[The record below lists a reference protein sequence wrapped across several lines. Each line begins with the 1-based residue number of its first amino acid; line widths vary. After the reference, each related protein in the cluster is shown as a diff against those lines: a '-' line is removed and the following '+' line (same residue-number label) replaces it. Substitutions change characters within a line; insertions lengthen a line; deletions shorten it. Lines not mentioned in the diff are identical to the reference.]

1 MFHVWL
7 TVCTLLSVTVLPA
20 QGSFMQ
26 IGQPGVA
33 KGVAWRG
40 DFEKAFQQARETGQ
54 PLMVFITKNGD
65 KTNEEIAR
73 ITMRHPDVVRESRNF
88 VCLVSC
94 PGTHGSV
101 DGVCERFGHV
111 DCATHAKVE
120 RRVRGELL
128 QTATVR
134 CPQWIFYASDGKTV
148 LLRHVWKLS
157 AVELRNKMRE
167 AHRLSKKSTDPDAKD
182 PLFGAATKQATGG
195 HMERR
200 REALGS
206 LITME
211 DARVVAFMDKA
222 TSSRS
227 TRVRRLEAI
236 MAMGESGQD
245 RFVEILI
252 ERLRSRDATTRSHAA
267 VALEKIGDS
276 RAGTSLFQA
285 LKKEKKADGRS
296 NLLRALLV
304 CCDDDVL
311 REATKIVLKRAS
323 KSDLIC
329 GLWAAAQV
337 RPDTALLKTIGKLIK
352 SSSPQVRAAAYL
364 AVGGQKLND
373 FEDRLVRRFRSEKNL
388 VRICC
393 GWALSELRD
402 ETYEGEANPEEFIR
416 ALLPDNHLR
425 EGHLEA
431 RRRRQR

>member
-1 MFHVWL
+1 MFRIWL
-7 TVCTLLSVTVLPA
+7 TVCTLLSTLVLPA
-20 QGSFMQ
+20 QDLFMAT
-26 IGQPGVA
+26 GQPSVA
-33 KGVAWRG
+33 KGVAWQS
-40 DFEKAFQQARETGQ
+40 DFDEAFQQARETGK

-94 PGTHGSV
+94 PGAHGSV
-101 DGVCERFGHV
+101 DGVCKRFGHL
-111 DCATHAKVE
+111 DCASHARVE

-148 LLRHVWKLS
+148 LMRHVWKLS
-157 AVELRNKMRE
+157 ATELRNKMRE
-167 AHRLSKKSTDPDAKD
+167 AHRFSTKSTDSDAKD
-182 PLFGAATKQATGG
+182 PLFGAVTKRAMSG

-206 LITME
+206 LVTME
-211 DARVVAFMDKA
+211 DARVVAFMNKA

-227 TRVRRLEAI
+227 TGVRRLEAI
-236 MAMGESGQD
+236 MTMGESGQE
-245 RFVEILI
+245 RFVPILI

-267 VALEKIGDS
+267 VALEKIGDGD
-276 RAGTSLFQA
+276 AGTPLFQA
-285 LKKEKKADGRS
+285 LKKEKKADVRS

-304 CCDDDVL
+304 CADDDVL
-311 REATKIVLKRAS
+311 REAVKIVLKRAS

-329 GLWAAAQV
+329 GLWTASHV
-337 RPDTALLKTIGKLIK
+337 RPDAALLKTIGKLLK
-352 SSSPQVRAAAYL
+352 SSSPQVRAAAYF

-373 FEDRLVRRFRSEKNL
+373 FEDTLARRFRSEKNL

-393 GWALSELRD
+393 GWALTELRD
-402 ETYEGEANPEEFIR
+402 ETYEGDALPEELIR